1 MPQLHLYIPDSVA
14 DEVKRRAK
22 AAGMSTSRY
31 LAEIVTREVASEW
44 PERFF
49 VDVVGGWQGTPLQR
63 APQGDPESRE
73 TLHFTEGN

>member
-14 DEVKRRAK
+14 DEVKRRAQ

-31 LAEIVTREVASEW
+31 LAEIVRREVSADW

-49 VDVVGGWQGTPLQR
+49 VDIVGGWQGAPLER
-63 APQGDPESRE
+63 APQGDHDSRDI
-73 TLHFTEGN
+73 LHLAEGH